1 MLFRIINYRSTK
13 KLFLFI
19 VRAPLFNHNG
29 KLNFRNGRPEQ
40 NALHEELLKGMELSE
55 IEKKEMLKRLEKN
68 TSNETNK
75 QRLGTEG
82 DLELVP
88 LNSPTSLSNTTPD
101 ILIDPNR
108 AEEKTKNGTPKK
120 RTLGARLTL
129 TLSKKKSDEGEEKT
143 NVKLDEETK
152 QVR

>member
-1 MLFRIINYRSTK
+1 
-13 KLFLFI
+13 
-19 VRAPLFNHNG
+19 
-29 KLNFRNGRPEQ
+29 
-40 NALHEELLKGMELSE
+40 MELSE

-68 TSNETNK
+68 TSNETNN
-75 QRLGTEG
+75 QRLGAEG